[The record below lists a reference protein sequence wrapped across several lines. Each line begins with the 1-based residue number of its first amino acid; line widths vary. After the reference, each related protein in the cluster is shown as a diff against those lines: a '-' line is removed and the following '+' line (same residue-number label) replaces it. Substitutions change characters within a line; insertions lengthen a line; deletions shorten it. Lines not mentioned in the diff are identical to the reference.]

1 MKDEIQ
7 RAPDGSLVAKTP
19 EGEIPI
25 KDYLN
30 QFVQD
35 NPEILPARMAGGSG
49 MLPPVRSSAGA
60 SIDLDSIRPGMSAE
74 DMQRVREQIARV
86 AMQTLRGE

>member
-1 MKDEIQ
+1 
-7 RAPDGSLVAKTP
+7 
-19 EGEIPI
+19 
-25 KDYLN
+25 
-30 QFVQD
+30 
-35 NPEILPARMAGGSG
+35 
-49 MLPPVRSSAGA
+49 MLSPVRSSAGA